1 MIEVKLRGRI
11 QTPTQLTVKM
21 DSEPRMSA
29 VMNANAVS
37 TTNYNEL
44 GNKPKINGNLLY
56 GDKTSAELG
65 IALSVESDGNGNITL
80 VI

>member
-1 MIEVKLRGRI
+1 MREMDLIGRIETPVKLH
-11 QTPTQLTVKM
+11 
-21 DSEPRMSA
+21 A

-56 GDKTSAELG
+56 GDKTSAQIG
-65 IALSVESDGNGNITL
+65 IVLTAVSDGNGNITL
-80 VI
+80 SV

>member
-1 MIEVKLRGRI
+1 MREMDLIGRI
-11 QTPTQLTVKM
+11 ELPVEL
-21 DSEPRMSA
+21 RA

-56 GDKTSAELG
+56 GDKTSAQLG
-65 IALSVESDGNGNITL
+65 IVLTAVSDGNGNVTL
-80 VI
+80 SI